1 MLHYTTRGGILPAM
15 NLPNGLIC
23 SLVPVALVQAGA
35 LIYFAG
41 VVSATLKSHG
51 ERLDKAGL

>member
-1 MLHYTTRGGILPAM
+1 MTFTQAIVCALLPLGIA
-15 NLPNGLIC
+15 NT
-23 SLVPVALVQAGA
+23 GA

-41 VVSATLKSHG
+41 VVTATLKSHG